1 MQATGLGNGRLV
13 QARGRH
19 FTVSTLV
26 PTRVWWSG
34 NAFALPLAT
43 LSLFAIVPAL
53 IGLMIGRRVRA
64 RMAGG
69 EVPALA
75 VCRAAA
81 ARPAPGWQNLV

>member
-1 MQATGLGNGRLV
+1 MQATGLEDDRPV

-26 PTRVWWSG
+26 LTLVWWSG

-53 IGLMIGRRVRA
+53 IGMMIGRRVRV
-64 RMAGG
+64 RM
-69 EVPALA
+69 
-75 VCRAAA
+75 AA
-81 ARPAPGWQNLV
+81 ARFRLWLFAGLLLGLHLGWQNLV